1 MSTVSIDH
9 IAMPT
14 ANAERLIEFYKRIG
28 FTINDEDEWRAGQ
41 SNAFSIQVGDSKI
54 NVHPEGYTA
63 SLRGPTAVP
72 GCADICFV
80 WDGTADE
87 CKDMLDEA
95 GVEII
100 SGPRPAARRAEAQGC
115 RQPVCPR
122 PGRKS
127 ARMDGLSIISTPA
140 GCYRL
145 NEMESEALTSASVK
159 VETRRV

>member
-14 ANAERLIEFYKRIG
+14 ANAERLIEFYKRLG
-28 FTINDEDEWRAGQ
+28 FSINDEDEWRAGEA
-41 SNAFSIQVGDSKI
+41 NAFSIQVGDSKI

-80 WDGTADE
+80 WDGAADE
-87 CKDMLDEA
+87 CEEMLKKA

-100 SGPRPAARRAEAQGC
+100 SGPGPRRGALKHRNAVSLYARDPDENLLEWMIYQ
-115 RQPVCPR
+115 
-122 PGRKS
+122 
-127 ARMDGLSIISTPA
+127 
-140 GCYRL
+140 
-145 NEMESEALTSASVK
+145 
-159 VETRRV
+159 